1 MCIREGIGLR
11 ICLPHFFF
19 IFFFVL
25 VLKSCNFA
33 AINAYH
39 SPPQRNWASPL
50 LLQSALYCVV
60 SWGACVVLVATTTT
74 TDIKLAMRA
83 VCVCALSRVAATFRR
98 VSKVQSNIPTY
109 LHIHHCTPLLPVFV
123 FNLIFFLV
131 ACSSLLFRKQIF
143 INDCNYI

>member
-1 MCIREGIGLR
+1 M
-11 ICLPHFFF
+11 
-19 IFFFVL
+19 
-25 VLKSCNFA
+25 
-33 AINAYH
+33 
-39 SPPQRNWASPL
+39 
-50 LLQSALYCVV
+50 
-60 SWGACVVLVATTTT
+60 VLVATT

-83 VCVCALSRVAATFRR
+83 VCVCVCALSRVAATFRR
-98 VSKVQSNIPTY
+98 VSKVQSNIPIY